1 MLKQITKLTIEAD
14 GRYASDKELEFIQDY
29 LDSVELR
36 VSAYEKIR
44 DKSEEILDKTKAKM
58 EVKTPNL
65 FARGKKDLGSIWRR
79 DVAIVLRCSVAA
91 MLVNDLDWIRDSLL
105 LWHRTI
111 VSANKTNHISDATY
125 SLMPEVMKEYLTDE
139 EIKLILPVLQLN
151 QSILTS

>member
-65 FARGKKDLGSIWRR
+65 FARGKRDLGSIWRR

>member
-1 MLKQITKLTIEAD
+1 MLKQLTKLTIETD

-29 LDSVELR
+29 LDSLELR
-36 VSAYEKIR
+36 VSTYEKIR
-44 DKSEEILDKTKAKM
+44 DKSEEVLDQTKAKM
-58 EVKTPNL
+58 EQKSPNL

-91 MLVNDLDWIRDSLL
+91 MLVNDLDWLRDSLL

-125 SLMPEVMKEYLTDE
+125 SMMPEVMKEFLTDE

-151 QSILTS
+151 QSILAS

>member
-14 GRYASDKELEFIQDY
+14 GRYACDKELEFIQDY

-36 VSAYEKIR
+36 ISAYEKIR

-65 FARGKKDLGSIWRR
+65 FARGKRDLGSIWRR

-125 SLMPEVMKEYLTDE
+125 SMMPEVMKEFLTDE